1 MQFTQLKAMEKNKR
15 EYLWS
20 ILEVSKVLRQFG
32 EVLNLT
38 DSDREAENEAIAV
51 QDVTD
56 LFSVVS
62 NSPWFGRTKRTWYSP
77 EYLYNLKELLQ
88 LFPSD
93 HQKVRQ
99 VLKIPQ
105 TSFRR
110 LKLETAEKMQ
120 GQRDRE
126 DLWAPIPGSQE
137 RSRCLF
143 QRLSNLQQ
151 NRWHFEKFNAI
162 TSQALGWSPKLVAIN
177 DFVKNKLR
185 YSYKRGSSRALA
197 CKRRE
202 TPYLQSIFW
211 SRILAE
217 IHKNQIAVN
226 IDESSFS
233 KSVKWNYSWLPKGES
248 WPIVNANWTGTAS
261 VIFALMS
268 FGE

>member
-20 ILEVSKVLRQFG
+20 ILEDSKVLRQFG

-62 NSPWFGRTKRTWYSP
+62 NSPWFGRTKMTWYSP

-99 VLKIPQ
+99 VLKIPK

-110 LKLETAEKMQ
+110 LKLETAEENAGAK
-120 GQRDRE
+120 
-126 DLWAPIPGSQE
+126 
-137 RSRCLF
+137 RSRRF
-143 QRLSNLQQ
+143 VSSHPRLSREEQVFISKIVEHSNRTDDTLKNLMQ
-151 NRWHFEKFNAI
+151 
-162 TSQALGWSPKLVAIN
+162 
-177 DFVKNKLR
+177 
-185 YSYKRGSSRALA
+185 
-197 CKRRE
+197 
-202 TPYLQSIFW
+202 
-211 SRILAE
+211 
-217 IHKNQIAVN
+217 
-226 IDESSFS
+226 
-233 KSVKWNYSWLPKGES
+233 
-248 WPIVNANWTGTAS
+248 
-261 VIFALMS
+261 
-268 FGE
+268 